1 MNLCDEILN
10 LDKGI
15 RFVAIMSKSGKVI
28 DSKVREDVKGRELM
42 PIHVLE
48 AIGATMSRTVWS
60 VAKSFSRYFGE
71 NLRVVFHHERL
82 DFVVMEIKGNIIA
95 FTTDKDVITDNIAR
109 RIRKIYL
116 EASEV
121 PKQC

>member
-15 RFVAIMSKSGKVI
+15 RFVAIMNKSGKI
-28 DSKVREDVKGRELM
+28 LDSKVREDVKGRELM

-48 AIGATMSRTVWS
+48 AIGATMFRTVWS

-95 FTTDKDVITDNIAR
+95 FTTDKDVITDDVAR
-109 RIRKIYL
+109 KIRKIYL
-116 EASEV
+116 EASE
-121 PKQC
+121 QR

>member
-1 MNLCDEILN
+1 MNLCDEILS

-15 RFVAIMSKSGKVI
+15 RFVALMSKSGKI
-28 DSKVREDVKGRELM
+28 LDSRVREDVKGRELM
-42 PIHVLE
+42 PISVLE

-82 DFVVMEIKGNIIA
+82 DFVILEIKGNIIA
-95 FTTDKDVITDNIAR
+95 FTTDKDVVTDNIAR
-109 RIRKIYL
+109 RVRKLYL
-116 EASEV
+116 SSEAS
-121 PKQC
+121 KRR